1 MLFLTEWNSHHER
14 AAQVVKRDALL
25 AAHKAQRGAQR
36 AALARERDER
46 VHPGPDA
53 DQVDGQA
60 LDAGLGIALRGNR
73 RRARSR
79 RCRRAAPTRPAP
91 PPPRPQLRFL

>member
-46 VHPGPDA
+46 GAEPEA
-53 DQVDGQA
+53 AA
-60 LDAGLGIALRGNR
+60 LAALR
-73 RRARSR
+73 
-79 RCRRAAPTRPAP
+79 
-91 PPPRPQLRFL
+91 